1 MDSGTRSALSAFFT
15 LWDPNKVIFLQN
27 LQPGRNCCKCIWCR
41 KYLISVF
48 RWASRYLPGNPHLQ
62 NGQAPTDD
70 PLFDACSLCNSYYV
84 SWVISISPSDKRA
97 KSFFINSL
105 RVSDSTHDISSMI
118 FNASFLVSG
127 FSNSLVIFAMPIL
140 ILQSCCFTSMHHLK
154 RFGLQF
160 AQYTSASRWTLRRS
174 EI

>member
-1 MDSGTRSALSAFFT
+1 MDSGTRSALSVFFT

-62 NGQAPTDD
+62 NCQAPTDD

-97 KSFFINSL
+97 KSFFINLL
-105 RVSDSTHDISSMI
+105 RVSDSTHDISSMS
-118 FNASFLVSG
+118 FNASFLVSD
-127 FSNSLVIFAMPIL
+127 FSNSLVIFACPFWFCRVVV
-140 ILQSCCFTSMHHLK
+140 LQVCITWKDSDCNLHNIPVLPDE
-154 RFGLQF
+154 R
-160 AQYTSASRWTLRRS
+160 
-174 EI
+174 